1 MSYYIEHENY
11 NYDRSY
17 REDDSFSESKRTIKP
32 NCRRCDDRGCSYCD
46 DREPPVRMS
55 VSRHSSPVRSI
66 SNFPRKNNITP
77 IEEENFSFSDEDS
90 DVGFNNIN
98 ITNPAPINGKNGKNG
113 THGQNGRDGQ
123 DGQDGRDGQD
133 GEDGQN
139 GKNGQ
144 NGGSGRP
151 GRDGQ
156 DGRDGV
162 PGQDGRDGR
171 NGRDGA
177 TGKDGKD
184 GKDGTNGT
192 NGKDG
197 ADGKDGIARLQFN
210 FATDNSVNTGDYVG
224 QGTSSGNF
232 LRSSYVVP
240 FSCITKGLVFS
251 IRTTAN
257 AISYKATL
265 SVNGVDTTLSTTIA
279 DGSVGSHGAYST
291 GSIVLNQF
299 DLISMHVQWTAGALS
314 NGVCGTLLCVD
325 M

>member
-1 MSYYIEHENY
+1 MSYHSEYENY
-11 NYDRSY
+11 DHNRSY
-17 REDDSFSESKRTIKP
+17 REDDSFSESKRTIRP
-32 NCRRCDDRGCSYCD
+32 NCRRCNDRGCSYCD

-55 VSRHSSPVRSI
+55 LSRHSSPVRSI
-66 SNFPRKNNITP
+66 SDFPRKKNITS

-113 THGQNGRDGQ
+113 RNGAPGQNGRDGQ

-139 GKNGQ
+139 GKNGKNGQ
-144 NGGSGRP
+144 NGGNGRS

-171 NGRDGA
+171 DGKDGTNGA
-177 TGKDGKD
+177 PGKDGKD
-184 GKDGTNGT
+184 GKDGQAGR
-192 NGKDG
+192 
-197 ADGKDGIARLQFN
+197 DGIARLQFN

-240 FSCITKGLVFS
+240 FNCITTGLVFS

-257 AISYKATL
+257 AIPYKATL
-265 SVNGVDTTLSTTIA
+265 SINGVDTTLSTTIA

-299 DLISMHVQWTAGALS
+299 DLISMHVQWATGALS
-314 NGVCGTLLCVD
+314 NGVSGTLLCVD
-325 M
+325 I